1 MTTTRLPKAPVAPA
15 LTGATGW
22 LNTAPLTP
30 KDLHGHVVLY
40 VFWTYTCINWLRV
53 LPYVR
58 AWEAKYRD
66 QGLVVVGIHTPEFT
80 FEQDIDN
87 VRPAVLS
94 HDIEFPVVLDSEYA
108 IWRRF
113 DNHYWPALYL
123 ADGRG
128 VIRYQHFGEGR
139 YADTEQAIQQ
149 LSVEAGL
156 LEAGLVGAGLAESAV
171 AADLVVANGTGD
183 EAPADWDE
191 LGSAETYLGYD
202 RTEGFASVG
211 GLGRNVPRTYDEPPR
226 LLRNTWA
233 LSGEWTAYRDRIV
246 AIGPAASIVTRF
258 HARDLHL
265 VMTPADRGG
274 PVRFRVSIDGGAPGD
289 AHGLDINPAGEGIIE
304 EPRMYQLIRQ
314 ERPIIDHTAEI
325 SFPDGGAA
333 AFVITFG

>member
-1 MTTTRLPKAPVAPA
+1 MTTTRLPRGPVAPA
-15 LTGATGW
+15 LTRATGW
-22 LNTAPLTP
+22 LNTAPLTEE
-30 KDLHGHVVLY
+30 DLRGHVVMY

-66 QGLVVVGIHTPEFT
+66 QGVVVVGVHTPEFA

-87 VRPAVLS
+87 VRPAVQS
-94 HDIEFPVVLDSEYA
+94 HNIAFPVVLDSDYA

-128 VIRYQHFGEGR
+128 VIRYNHFGEGR
-139 YADTEQAIQQ
+139 YADTERAIQE
-149 LSVEAGL
+149 LLVESGA
-156 LEAGLVGAGLAESAV
+156 AVGD
-171 AADLVVANGTGD
+171 DLVVANGTGD
-183 EAPADWDE
+183 EAPADWAE
-191 LGSAETYLGYD
+191 LESAETYLGYE

-211 GLGRNVPRTYDEPPR
+211 GLGPNLARTYDAPPR
-226 LLRNTWA
+226 LLRNSWA
-233 LSGEWTAYRDRIV
+233 LSGEWTVHRDRIV
-246 AIGPAASIVTRF
+246 AGRPGASIVTRF

-265 VMTPADRGG
+265 VMTSAERGV
-274 PVRFRVSIDGGAPGD
+274 PVRFQVRIDGAAPG
-289 AHGLDINPAGEGIIE
+289 GLDVDAAGQGIIE

-314 ERPIIDHTAEI
+314 SHPVTDRTAEI
-325 SFPDGGAA
+325 TFPDGGAA

>member
-1 MTTTRLPKAPVAPA
+1 MTTTRLPEGPVAPA
-15 LTGATGW
+15 LNGATGW

-30 KDLHGHVVLY
+30 KDLRGHVVLY
-40 VFWTYTCINWLRV
+40 VFWTYTCINWLRI

-66 QGLVVVGIHTPEFT
+66 QGVVVVGVHTPEFT

-87 VRPAVLS
+87 VRPAVQS
-94 HDIEFPVVLDSEYA
+94 HDIEFPVVLDSDYA

-128 VIRYQHFGEGR
+128 LIRYSHFGEGR

-149 LSVEAGL
+149 LLVESGVVERAD
-156 LEAGLVGAGLAESAV
+156 
-171 AADLVVANGTGD
+171 AADLVAANGSGD

-191 LGSAETYLGYD
+191 LESAETYLGYE

-211 GLGRNVPRTYDEPPR
+211 GLGRNVPRTYDVPPR
-226 LLRNTWA
+226 LLRNSWA
-233 LSGEWTAYRDRIV
+233 LSGEWTVYRDRIV
-246 AIGPAASIVTRF
+246 AGGPAASIVTRF

-265 VMTPADRGG
+265 VMTPADRAT

-289 AHGLDINPAGEGIIE
+289 AHGLDTNPAGEGIIG

-314 ERPIIDHTAEI
+314 VRPIIDHTAEI
-325 SFPDGGAA
+325 TFPDGGAE